1 MKKVSLF
8 TIIVMNSVFVMIA
21 QQDPQY
27 TQYTKNQSV
36 FNPAYATGDLGVIN
50 LGFMHRSQW
59 TNAIGAPK
67 TYTFFA
73 HSPLS
78 KKIEVGFSL
87 VNDNIGDGI
96 SKETNFYADFAYVLQ
111 LNDSHNLS
119 LGLKAGFTS
128 LATNFDNF
136 KLPDDDISSGSL
148 TNDAAFVNQNSTLPN
163 FGLGAFYFTNK
174 YYFGI
179 AVPNLIKTK
188 YIKDSNELKST
199 GGEEMHLFANG
210 GYVYKL
216 SDVVKLK
223 PSFLL
228 KAVKGSPLSLD
239 TSFNVLFNNRFEGGI
254 SYRLN
259 DSFSAMASFRA
270 TTSLSLGYAFDFSTS
285 NLSNFNSGSHEVF
298 ILFDFDTFRLK
309 EGFDKSPRFF

>member
-1 MKKVSLF
+1 MKKVLLYTTIVLNSLF
-8 TIIVMNSVFVMIA
+8 AMVA

-27 TQYTKNQSV
+27 TQYTKNQSI
-36 FNPAYATGDLGVIN
+36 FNPAYATSDLGVIN
-50 LGFMHRSQW
+50 FGFMHRSQW
-59 TNAIGAPK
+59 ANAVGGPK
-67 TYTFFA
+67 TNTFFV

-96 SKETNFYADFAYVLQ
+96 SKETNFYADFAYILQ
-111 LNDSHNLS
+111 LNEFHNLS
-119 LGLKAGFTS
+119 FGLKAGFTN
-128 LATNFDNF
+128 LATNFNNF
-136 KLPDDDISSGSL
+136 KLPDDDISTGNSS
-148 TNDAAFVNQNSTLPN
+148 NDDAFINRNSTLPN

-179 AVPNLIKTK
+179 AAPNLIKAK
-188 YIKDSNELKST
+188 HIEESDELKST
-199 GGEEMHLFANG
+199 EGEEIHLFING

-216 SDVVKLK
+216 SDIIKLK

-239 TSFNVLFNNRFEGGI
+239 TSLNILFNKRLEGGV

-259 DSFSAMASFRA
+259 ESLSAMANFRI
-270 TTSLSLGYAFDFSTS
+270 TTSLSLGYAFDFTTS
-285 NLSNFNSGSHEVF
+285 NLRNFNSGSHEVF
-298 ILFDFDTFRLK
+298 ILFDFDTFKLK